1 MYTIIGG
8 DGQQYGPVSEADL
21 RKWISEGRL
30 SAQSL
35 VKAEG
40 QAEFRPLSTFP
51 EFAGAFGATPPPFG
65 APAQSLQP
73 ADWRN
78 RDYELDI
85 GGCISRGWALFM
97 NNIGALLGNSLL
109 YFLMLFIAF
118 AVVGGILGIIS
129 YLAFPQEMTQSV
141 PFLFTRDL
149 ISRIVCS
156 LAVGPLT
163 GGLFYVF
170 IRTMRGQ
177 SPGVPELF
185 MGFQKMFSQ
194 LFLGYLIYS
203 LIAVICMAPSTIV
216 LLSRLAPLMAQSQ
229 HGTMQPGQ
237 LQNFFSQML
246 SAYTGSAPL
255 FLVCMIPTIY
265 LMTSLQFVMPLIIDK
280 EMDVWTAIKTSWI
293 MVHKHWFT
301 VFGLIFLVGL
311 IMLAG
316 CLLCCIG
323 VFLTFAIGQA
333 AIVYAYETIF
343 GERSVSA

>member
-8 DGQQYGPVSEADL
+8 DGQQYGPVSEAEL

-35 VKAEG
+35 AKAEG
-40 QAEFRPLSTFP
+40 QAEFRPLSAFP
-51 EFAGAFGATPPPFG
+51 EFAGAFGATPPAYS
-65 APAQSLQP
+65 APAPSSQP
-73 ADWRN
+73 VDWSS

-85 GGCISRGWALFM
+85 GGCISRGWNLFM
-97 NNIGALLGNSLL
+97 NNIGVLLGNTLL
-109 YFLMLFIAF
+109 YFLMIFVAF
-118 AVVGGILGIIS
+118 AIVGAILGVIS
-129 YLAFPQEMTQSV
+129 FVAFPQEMTQTV
-141 PFLFTRDL
+141 TFLFTRDL

-156 LAVGPLT
+156 LAAGPLT

-177 SPGVPELF
+177 APGVPELF
-185 MGFQKMFSQ
+185 MGFKKMFSQ

-216 LLSRLAPLMAQSQ
+216 LLSRLTPLMAQSQ
-229 HGTMQPGQ
+229 HGAMPPGQ
-237 LQNFFSQML
+237 LQNFFLQMW
-246 SAYTGSAPL
+246 SAYTSSVPI
-255 FLVCMIPTIY
+255 FLVCMVPTIY

-280 EMDVWTAIKTSWI
+280 EMDVWTAMKTSWR
-293 MVHKHWFT
+293 MVHRHWFT
-301 VFGLIFLVGL
+301 VFGLVFLAGL
-311 IMLAG
+311 IILAG
-316 CLLCCIG
+316 SLLCCVG

-343 GERSVSA
+343 GERPVSA